1 MVKSIPN
8 ELEIF
13 GPKYKRY
20 EDIPAAKRAWITIKA
35 IQAGKDPKMVHAGIK
50 AEFTKRNGK

>member
-1 MVKSIPN
+1 MEKSVSN
-8 ELEIF
+8 SLGIF
-13 GPKYKRY
+13 EPKYKRY

-50 AEFTKRNGK
+50 AYFTKRNGR